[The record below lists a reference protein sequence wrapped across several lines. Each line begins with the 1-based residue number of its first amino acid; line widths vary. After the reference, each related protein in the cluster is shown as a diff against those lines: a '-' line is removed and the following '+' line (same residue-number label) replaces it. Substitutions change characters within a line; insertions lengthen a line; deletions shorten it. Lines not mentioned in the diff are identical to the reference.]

1 MKLNGTELV
10 GRTVRDILDEGVG
23 FVPEDRS
30 VDGLVKE
37 FSVAENM
44 MLDRSHGEPFVK
56 AGTLQLGALSE
67 FAKGKI
73 CLLYTSRCV

>member
-1 MKLNGTELV
+1 MRDKIKLESTAGT
-10 GRTVRDILDEGVG
+10 GHFYTTTKNKRTMPGKMEIKK
-23 FVPEDRS
+23 
-30 VDGLVKE
+30 LVKE

-73 CLLYTSRCV
+73 AEFDIRI